1 LCAVCVCVLS
11 GGASCLGIVNWLMF
25 GIEDFLVTIP
35 FSFFAEKFGVRF
47 VLWCNLI
54 PRVFMSAWAIVVGK
68 HSYVHSCMMVLMS

>member
-1 LCAVCVCVLS
+1 
-11 GGASCLGIVNWLMF
+11 MF
-25 GIEDFLVTIP
+25 GVEDFLVTIP

-68 HSYVHSCMMVLMS
+68 HSCVRS